1 MTSPIPGAA
10 IGATSPTSRAT
21 FRLVARC
28 AGATNRDADT
38 LRHALLAQWSEH
50 DGTDELARRLQSL
63 DAADP
68 GGAKGAEARL
78 AIWFSF
84 AGPIEQ
90 PMVDNDPLL
99 AGLSDE
105 FRDRLVGIVRPG
117 DD

>member
-50 DGTDELARRLQSL
+50 DGTYELARRLQSL
-63 DAADP
+63 DDADP
-68 GGAKGAEARL
+68 EGAQGADARL
-78 AIWFSF
+78 TLWFSF
-84 AGPIEQ
+84 AGPSEQ

-99 AGLSDE
+99 AELSDE
-105 FRDRLVGIVRPG
+105 FRSQLADIVRPAA
-117 DD
+117 D